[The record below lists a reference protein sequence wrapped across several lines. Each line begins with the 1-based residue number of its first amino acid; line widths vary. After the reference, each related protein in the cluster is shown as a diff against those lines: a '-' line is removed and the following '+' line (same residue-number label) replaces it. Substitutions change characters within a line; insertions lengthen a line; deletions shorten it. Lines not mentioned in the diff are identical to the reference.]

1 MKTLTHNQ
9 NPTVDFDELY
19 NRLWGKMLNTVCR
32 KYTIDSDKAQD
43 YCQNGFI
50 KVYNNISKY
59 DGKGSL
65 EAWVSRVIKNSILD
79 ELRKGKIE
87 IDDGGDNGF
96 DLSKLRSSEDTY
108 EESEHSIS
116 EIIGLLKYLA
126 PSYKRAFEMYYL
138 DGLQHNEISEILG
151 ITIGTSKSNLYKS
164 KDKLKKY
171 LENGYQTP
179 KINNEI

>member
-65 EAWVSRVIKNSILD
+65 EGWVSRVINNNILD

-96 DLSKLRSSEDTY
+96 DLSKLRDSEDTY

-116 EIIGLLKYLA
+116 KIIGLLKYLPPA
-126 PSYKRAFEMYYL
+126 YKRAFEMYYL

-164 KDKLKKY
+164 KGKLKKY

-179 KINNEI
+179 KINN

>member
-9 NPTVDFDELY
+9 NPAVDFDELY

-65 EAWVSRVIKNSILD
+65 EGIKISTTIL
-79 ELRKGKIE
+79 
-87 IDDGGDNGF
+87 
-96 DLSKLRSSEDTY
+96 
-108 EESEHSIS
+108 
-116 EIIGLLKYLA
+116 
-126 PSYKRAFEMYYL
+126 
-138 DGLQHNEISEILG
+138 
-151 ITIGTSKSNLYKS
+151 
-164 KDKLKKY
+164 
-171 LENGYQTP
+171 
-179 KINNEI
+179 

>member
-59 DGKGSL
+59 DGEGSL
-65 EAWVSRVIKNSILD
+65 EAWVSCVINNNIID
-79 ELRKGKIE
+79 ELRKSKIE
-87 IDDGGDNGF
+87 ICDGDEEF
-96 DLSKLRSSEDTY
+96 DFSRVSSSEDEG
-108 EESEHSIS
+108 EESEYSIS
-116 EIIGLLKYLA
+116 KIMEVLKYLSPA
-126 PSYKRAFEMYYL
+126 YKKVFELYYL
-138 DGLQHNEISEILG
+138 EGLQHNEISEKLG
-151 ITIGTSKSNLYKS
+151 ISTNTSKTNLMKA
-164 KDKLKKY
+164 KKNIKKY
-171 LENGYQTP
+171 LQKGISHKN
-179 KINNEI
+179 K